1 MINYDFPVASNLC
14 AEEQKLNNL
23 TEKIKLIL
31 GRSEIKKA
39 NSIEVNDL
47 IPEEDNITFA
57 NHRY

>member
-47 IPEEDNITFA
+47 IPEKDNITFA